1 MRTVR
6 RLIHR
11 ELLYAVAFVSA
22 AFLALFFF
30 IDFIDELERVGRNGS
45 YPASQALL
53 YCLLL
58 LPGHLYELLPIGLL
72 IGGIYSMARLAQS
85 SEFTILRTS
94 GLGPGRALALLVG
107 IGLGFTAL
115 TFVIGDYVAPHSN
128 RYAEQLRA
136 QARGTTFGRS
146 GAWLK
151 DRRVTPQG
159 ERTYSIQ
166 IQAATPN
173 GELRDVRLYE
183 FDAQGQLRSRT
194 TAAVARIDE
203 QAVWRLQDASVTDW
217 LPAQGPQTL
226 PGELEV
232 RERRVPEL
240 EWQSTLTPSVV
251 AAAVQPPDMMSTV
264 DLYRYAMHLADNEQ
278 SAQRYEIQ
286 FWRKAIY
293 PFACLVMAALALP
306 FAYLHGRS
314 GGISL
319 KVFGGIMLGISFVLL
334 NNVASHIGLLQDWT
348 PWVAAATPSVLY
360 LLLSLLAFQWLVRY
374 R

>member
-1 MRTVR
+1 MQTVR

-11 ELLYAVAFVSA
+11 ELLQAVAFVSV

-30 IDFIDELERVGRNGS
+30 IDFIDQLERVGRDGRYS
-45 YPASQALL
+45 AGQALI

-94 GLGPGRALALLVG
+94 GLGPGRALSLLVS
-107 IGLGFTAL
+107 IGLAFTAV
-115 TFVIGDYVAPHSN
+115 TFVIGDYVAPHAN
-128 RYAEQLRA
+128 RYAEQFKA
-136 QARGTTFGRS
+136 QARGTAFGRS

-151 DRRVTPQG
+151 DRRGTSEG

-166 IQAATPN
+166 IQSATPD

-183 FDAQGQLRSRT
+183 FDAQGRLLSRT
-194 TAAVARIDE
+194 TAAQAQIDDD
-203 QAVWRLQDASVTDW
+203 AVWRLRDAVVTDW
-217 LPAQGPQTL
+217 QPATDAEHR
-226 PGELEV
+226 PGELVV
-232 RERRVPEL
+232 RERRVAEL
-240 EWQSTLTPSVV
+240 VWQSSLTPSVV
-251 AAAVQPPDMMSTV
+251 AAAVQPPDMMSTL
-264 DLYRYAMHLADNEQ
+264 DLYRYATHLADNEQ

-286 FWRKAIY
+286 FWRKALY

-306 FAYLHGRS
+306 FAYLHARS

-334 NNVASHIGLLQDWT
+334 NNVASHVGLLQNWT